1 MINAVSDIGGLL
13 LLLLIGMETDLAL
26 VKHVHRTAAIT
37 SAAGIVIPFGCGYV
51 LREMLPDS
59 VLRTPALAVATSPAV
74 SSVWSTRRTNHCLA
88 R

>member
-1 MINAVSDIGGLL
+1 MINAVSDIGVLL

-51 LREMLPDS
+51 LREMLPDIAQFGNLVGRS
-59 VLRTPALAVATSPAV
+59 LSGRVEGPISESKVRMMPA
-74 SSVWSTRRTNHCLA
+74 
-88 R
+88 